1 MKIRGILAPFDEFLG
16 NSWIRNPLNAPG
28 RVLLVIDQ
36 NLRNKNGRRND
47 AQQVYS

>member
-1 MKIRGILAPFDEFLG
+1 MKIRGILVLFDEFLG
-16 NSWIRNPLNAPG
+16 NSWIRNPPNALG
-28 RVLLVIDQ
+28 RILLVIDQ